1 MIPMDKYTALMAK
14 AEEWIREHRREMI
27 QEVQSW
33 ASFPSVSRE
42 DLGAP
47 GMPFG
52 ADCLQMLN
60 HAMARGRH
68 YGFEVVN
75 HQGYAASLCHGDSEN
90 CIGIIAHLDVVPAG
104 EGWVYPPYDASYLP
118 KQDVIIGRGVDD
130 NKGSAI
136 AGLFAMRCLR
146 DLGWPLRH
154 GLRLICGLSEETGM
168 QDMQHLLDS
177 GMAFPKVSLVPDAGF
192 PVNYGQKGSMDAEL
206 HFPCEGELVSF
217 EAGTVRNVIPDRA
230 ECVLALA
237 PKQVADAM
245 METARSLGSS
255 ITIEACEGGTRI
267 TAHGR
272 AGHAAFPKG
281 ADNAIARL
289 TAVLNAS
296 GLLSGSCA
304 HAIRQAAEL
313 TADPLGQ
320 SEGVACED
328 DISGELTLVYGVA
341 HLQGGVLTLSADC
354 RYPIRTDGE
363 KLEAALLAHWQQ
375 RGASVTG
382 FSHSKPYYIPAE
394 DARVQVLQAVYRAAT
409 SREEEPYTMGG
420 GTYSRVVP
428 DAISFG
434 PGMPGTQSDWSEI
447 LPAGHGHAHGRDEL
461 LPVDKMTE
469 CCRIYVGALAALDD
483 TID

>member
-1 MIPMDKYTALMAK
+1 MNMEKYTQLMAEAAK
-14 AEEWIREHRREMI
+14 WIGEHRREMI
-27 QEVQSW
+27 QELQSW

-42 DLGAP
+42 DLSAP

-52 ADCLQMLN
+52 ADCLQMLS

-68 YGFEVVN
+68 YGFEVTN
-75 HQGYAASLCHGDSEN
+75 HQGYAASLSMGDREN
-90 CIGIIAHLDVVPAG
+90 TIGIIAHLDVVPAG
-104 EGWVYPPYDASYLP
+104 EGWVYPPYGASYLP
-118 KQDVIIGRGVDD
+118 RQDVVIGRGVDD

-146 DLGWPLRH
+146 ELGYPLRH
-154 GLRLICGLSEETGM
+154 GIELLCGLSEETGM

-177 GMAFPKVSLVPDAGF
+177 GMRFPKVSLVPDAGF

-206 HFPCEGELVSF
+206 SFPCEGKLCAF

-230 ECVLALA
+230 ECVLSLP
-237 PKQVADAM
+237 PKQVADAI
-245 METARSLGSS
+245 MEPARTMAAS
-255 ITIEACEGGTRI
+255 ITVEACGEGTRI

-272 AGHAAFPKG
+272 AGHAAFPQG

-289 TAVLNAS
+289 TAVLDAS
-296 GLLSGSCA
+296 GLLTGSCA

-313 TADPLGQ
+313 TADPWGQ
-320 SEGVACED
+320 SEGVACRD

-341 HLQGGVLTLSADC
+341 HLQNGVLTLSADC
-354 RYPIRTDGE
+354 RYPIHTDGDA
-363 KLEAALLAHWQQ
+363 LENDLIGHWQR
-375 RGASVTG
+375 RGAEVCG
-382 FSHSKPYYIPAE
+382 FSHSRPYYIPV
-394 DARVQVLQAVYRAAT
+394 DDPRIQTLQAVYRAAT
-409 SREEEPYTMGG
+409 GREDEPYTMGG

-428 DAISFG
+428 NAISFG
-434 PGMPGTQSDWSEI
+434 PGMPGQSVDLSGL
-447 LPAGHGHAHGRDEL
+447 LPPGHGNAHGRDEL
-461 LPVDKMTE
+461 LPVEKMVN